1 MSQVRRDK
9 LNTSYFDALD
19 DYQTNRLKLS
29 LEREVN
35 KKFQTSS
42 KKDNYMRAN
51 DT

>member
-1 MSQVRRDK
+1 MSQIRRVK
-9 LNTSYFDALD
+9 LNTNFYDSLD
-19 DYQTNRLKLS
+19 DYQVHRIKLS

-35 KKFQTSS
+35 KKFQTVI